1 MVTARVQATQQG
13 TATRSSQP
21 GARTGSPALATA
33 PWMSSTPPPPSGQ
46 SACLPLWDSL
56 PVYHSGTVCQSTTLR
71 QSACL
76 PLWDSLRVYHFGTVC
91 LSTTLGQSACL
102 PLWDSLRVYH
112 FGTVCLSITVGQSA
126 GLLLWNSLPS
136 DGSNCPCVRL
146 SMHLPVCMCSNWPVI
161 HGIPQR
167 HKLPACA
174 SACVS
179 VLCLSVPVCLSVPAC
194 GHPAVCLSAAR
205 NPVKTRK

>member
-71 QSACL
+71 
-76 PLWDSLRVYHFGTVC
+76 
-91 LSTTLGQSACL
+91 QSACL